1 MPARSIHLIQRFF
14 GSVCARSVVAEDEDW
29 VAHLL
34 TGPELELWR
43 GLGRTDKVESV
54 DVARRFISNPV
65 VADAQPSNKEALVA
79 AALLHD
85 IGKADSQLGTSSR
98 VLATV
103 SGRLA
108 GPQRSGLWIKRRG
121 LKGRIG
127 SYLHHAEIGA
137 DLIRAAGG
145 RELVASWA
153 GVHHDPARWE
163 TSGIPI
169 SICRALAR
177 ADGESVV
184 GDLAD

>member
-14 GSVCARSVVAEDEDW
+14 GSVLARAVVTEDETW
-29 VAHLL
+29 AAHYLNE
-34 TGPELELWR
+34 PELALWR
-43 GLGRTDKVESV
+43 ALGRTDKVESI

-65 VADAQPSNKEALVA
+65 VADAQLSNNEELVA

-85 IGKADSQLGTSSR
+85 IGKKDSQLGTSSR

-103 SGRLA
+103 IGRFAGPKRSGR
-108 GPQRSGLWIKRRG
+108 WVKCRG
-121 LKGRIG
+121 LKRRIG

-137 DLIRAAGG
+137 DLIRASGG
-145 RELVASWA
+145 RDLVAAWA

-163 TSGIPI
+163 ACGIPI
-169 SICRALAR
+169 SICRALAT